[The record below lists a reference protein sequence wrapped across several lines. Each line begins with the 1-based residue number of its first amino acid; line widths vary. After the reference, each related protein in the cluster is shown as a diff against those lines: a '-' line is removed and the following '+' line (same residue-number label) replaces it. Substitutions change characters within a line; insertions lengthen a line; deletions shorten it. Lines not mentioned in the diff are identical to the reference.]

1 MATTQQN
8 NRILSLDIIKCL
20 AIFLVLWGHA
30 IQHLLESPAQD
41 NYLFRFISSFHMPLF
56 MSIAGFF
63 AVSAH
68 KHPPVKF
75 LLRKGMELVLP
86 AVTMSIILVAVR
98 WMMQGCAGMPDMS
111 GFSGWFW
118 FLKSLFICFLM
129 YVVAIRF
136 GKFTWVA
143 IAGMLLISQCIGF
156 CGVNRMFPFFVTGII
171 LRRLF
176 PAIQARSG
184 YVAAASG
191 ILFILMLTGWDAR
204 YFGVPGGF
212 HPLMDFIAGR
222 NPGYA
227 WHNLYMFLIGCAG
240 TIFMLAGTD
249 LLTRKATHIP
259 GIQTISRIG
268 QNTKGIYILQV
279 IILEN
284 VAASFF
290 KMDYLHSEVFNWI
303 LSPLLSLGVLYLC
316 MLISGILRKNRVIA
330 LLTLGDIPKNTHPG
344 KEEGVKNNCCR

>member
-1 MATTQQN
+1 M
-8 NRILSLDIIKCL
+8 
-20 AIFLVLWGHA
+20 
-30 IQHLLESPAQD
+30 
-41 NYLFRFISSFHMPLF
+41 
-56 MSIAGFF
+56 
-63 AVSAH
+63 
-68 KHPPVKF
+68 
-75 LLRKGMELVLP
+75 
-86 AVTMSIILVAVR
+86 
-98 WMMQGCAGMPDMS
+98 
-111 GFSGWFW
+111 
-118 FLKSLFICFLM
+118 
-129 YVVAIRF
+129 
-136 GKFTWVA
+136 
-143 IAGMLLISQCIGF
+143 
-156 CGVNRMFPFFVTGII
+156 
-171 LRRLF
+171 
-176 PAIQARSG
+176 
-184 YVAAASG
+184 
-191 ILFILMLTGWDAR
+191 
-204 YFGVPGGF
+204 
-212 HPLMDFIAGR
+212 MDFIAGR